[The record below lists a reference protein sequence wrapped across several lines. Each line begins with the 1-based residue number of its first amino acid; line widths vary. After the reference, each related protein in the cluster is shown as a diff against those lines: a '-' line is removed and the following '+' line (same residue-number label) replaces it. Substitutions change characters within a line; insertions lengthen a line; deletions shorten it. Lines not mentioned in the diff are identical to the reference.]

1 MVHVQ
6 HTQKMEANFS
16 DEECDVFINEIEIKM
31 EEKNQVERFE
41 FF

>member
-1 MVHVQ
+1 
-6 HTQKMEANFS
+6 MEASFS
-16 DEECDVFINEIEIKM
+16 NEECDVFINEIEIKM